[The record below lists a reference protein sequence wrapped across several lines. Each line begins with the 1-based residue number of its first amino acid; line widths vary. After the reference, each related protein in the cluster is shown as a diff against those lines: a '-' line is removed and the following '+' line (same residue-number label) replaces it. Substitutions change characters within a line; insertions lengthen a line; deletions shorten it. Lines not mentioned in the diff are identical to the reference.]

1 MASDPDLDEVRRIIA
16 ENVETSF
23 GLPARAHS
31 ALVSRAILNAAGS
44 AEQLAQIAAA
54 DEQLGQRLAQADARA
69 GGAGGGPEQPPAPRP
84 LIAIHNAQTGDIRA
98 ENIAGGN
105 ISIHHHYHGGRRRRG
120 VQGSNRRAA
129 KRNEPGPDP
138 QQHRRS

>member
-16 ENVETSF
+16 ENVEASF

-31 ALVSRAILNAAGS
+31 ALVSRAILDAAGS

-54 DEQLGQRLAQADARA
+54 DEQLAQRLAQADARA
-69 GGAGGGPEQPPAPRP
+69 GSQRADPGQPPEPPRP

-98 ENIAGGN
+98 ENIAGRD
-105 ISIHHHYHGGRRRRG
+105 ISIHYHYHGGRRRRG
-120 VQGSNRRAA
+120 VRGSNRRAA

-138 QQHRRS
+138 TAA